1 MSVSGNKG
9 ATVVKAC
16 APEFLITAMA
26 PKPDGV
32 DMAQMVSFITFNL
45 LQKYK
50 NASDEY
56 RLQKMLYVCKL
67 LKHKIEKY
75 EKISFY
81 MWADF
86 DILLIHN
93 VFL

>member
-1 MSVSGNKG
+1 
-9 ATVVKAC
+9 
-16 APEFLITAMA
+16 
-26 PKPDGV
+26 
-32 DMAQMVSFITFNL
+32 
-45 LQKYK
+45 
-50 NASDEY
+50 
-56 RLQKMLYVCKL
+56 MLYVCKL